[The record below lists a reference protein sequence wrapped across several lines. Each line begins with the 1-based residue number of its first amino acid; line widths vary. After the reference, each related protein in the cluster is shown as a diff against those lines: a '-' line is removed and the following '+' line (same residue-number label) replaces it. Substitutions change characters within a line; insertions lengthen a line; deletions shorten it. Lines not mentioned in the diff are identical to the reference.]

1 MKSLPEDSCRK
12 IVELTNLEPQSSK
25 TETFHSQI
33 SIEINQKTG
42 YHTLFSSSPK
52 LGDSPPLKRTHAI
65 TDLHSMDDYSPVTF
79 ESSASLKSE
88 QTEDNSTSQTFYIE
102 EPNEVIKGIKVR
114 AANLPKLIE
123 ILVESFG
130 KYLLIVNK
138 FLFSINFF
146 RRVW

>member
-12 IVELTNLEPQSSK
+12 IIELNNLEPQSSK
-25 TETFHSQI
+25 TETFQSQI
-33 SIEINQKTG
+33 SFEINEKPN
-42 YHTLFSSSPK
+42 YHLVRE
-52 LGDSPPLKRTHAI
+52 SPPLKRTHAI

-79 ESSASLKSE
+79 ASSTSLKSE
-88 QTEDNSTSQTFYIE
+88 QTEDNSTSQTFFTE

-130 KYLLIVNK
+130 KLLFK
-138 FLFSINFF
+138 
-146 RRVW
+146 